1 MEPNKPVRVR
11 LELSDICHS
20 FQPAIGLW
28 SRSKHMVP
36 FHRSQSPEVCPN
48 IFLAKDEDFVFATHS
63 VHRTLNM
70 PSSIQFDVLSE
81 DPLK

>member
-1 MEPNKPVRVR
+1 
-11 LELSDICHS
+11 
-20 FQPAIGLW
+20 
-28 SRSKHMVP
+28 MVP
-36 FHRSQSPEVCPN
+36 FHRSQSQKFVPN

-70 PSSIQFDVLSE
+70 PSSIQFDVLSD